1 MKNLS
6 LILNAVLFLA
16 VGVLFYLQLSKPS
29 ASPAAATAVSAN
41 SGRIGYINADTVLKY
56 YDFLIAEQK
65 KFDAKGQKVEQDLK
79 ARAVALQSE
88 IDSYKNNYGSMTI
101 GQAKAVEEDLARKN
115 QNFEMNREKVT
126 QELMVEQEN
135 LNRQL
140 YDRITAYLK
149 TYGASKGLD
158 YVLKYNTQS
167 DVLFASDSMDVTQ
180 DVIKGLNEEYRRESG
195 KLKEP
200 EKKKK

>member
-1 MKNLS
+1 MKNIS
-6 LILNAVLFLA
+6 LILNVVLLVAVVVLF
-16 VGVLFYLQLSKPS
+16 VLHFSKPAATPAS
-29 ASPAAATAVSAN
+29 ASVSSG
-41 SGRIGYINADTVLKY
+41 SGRIGFINADSVLKY

-65 KFDAKGQKVEQDLK
+65 RFDAKGQKVEQDLK
-79 ARAVALQSE
+79 ARATALQSE
-88 IDSYKNNYGSMTI
+88 IESYKNNYGNMTI

-140 YDRITAYLK
+140 YDRITAFLK
-149 TYGASKGLD
+149 TYGRSNGLD

-167 DVLFASDSMDVTQ
+167 DVLFATDTLDVTQ

-200 EKKKK
+200 EKKQK